1 MPQAR
6 RRQDREACFIRR
18 ESSCSLAARGNTRP
32 RPPQTRLGGS
42 GFLVIFLLCQAYRQP
57 SPQVVAFCVRVWIL
71 IRLVMTSG
79 RLTKVFHFGNQGFK
93 ASCYAAPISAIA

>member
-42 GFLVIFLLCQAYRQP
+42 GFLVIFLLC
-57 SPQVVAFCVRVWIL
+57 
-71 IRLVMTSG
+71 
-79 RLTKVFHFGNQGFK
+79 
-93 ASCYAAPISAIA
+93 